1 MKILVSY
8 ASAVASVVL
17 VSGLFHSA
25 PALADVCSE
34 PSFAAA
40 LGFGAGKSPFAVAV
54 ADFNRDGKPDLAVAD
69 GGVSQSNPGG
79 GAWVLLGKG
88 DGTFLTAV
96 KYAVGLLGV
105 GDGSFQAAVNYGAGG
120 SPRSVALGDFNGD
133 AKPDIALANSASGY
147 VSVLL
152 GNGNGIFATAVNYAT
167 GFKPR
172 YVAVGDFNSD
182 GKTDLV
188 VANNGPLEVSVP
200 LNQIERYFRLRKP

>member
-1 MKILVSY
+1 
-8 ASAVASVVL
+8 
-17 VSGLFHSA
+17 
-25 PALADVCSE
+25 
-34 PSFAAA
+34 
-40 LGFGAGKSPFAVAV
+40 
-54 ADFNRDGKPDLAVAD
+54 
-69 GGVSQSNPGG
+69 
-79 GAWVLLGKG
+79 
-88 DGTFLTAV
+88 
-96 KYAVGLLGV
+96 LLGV